1 MSFRRRLWLGVLVA
15 PLFLT
20 ACSSAPTEEGTAP
33 VSDRAVQ
40 TAPVASGSPA
50 EALLS
55 EIKDA
60 AHPAHQRS
68 IYFDF
73 DRYEIKPEYQS
84 LVVAHAQLM
93 QKYPTVKVLIQ
104 GNADERGSR
113 EYNLA
118 LGQKRAEAVKQ
129 ALAALG
135 VAAERIEAVSLGEEK
150 PVCTE
155 RNESCY
161 AQNRRADILYEGEF

>member
-1 MSFRRRLWLGVLVA
+1 MSLKNRLWMGAVVV
-15 PLFLT
+15 PLFLA
-20 ACSSAPTEEGTAP
+20 ACSSTPTEEGNAA
-33 VSDRAVQ
+33 VSDRDVAS
-40 TAPVASGSPA
+40 AAVASGSPA
-50 EALLS
+50 EALLA
-55 EIKDA
+55 EIKNPK
-60 AHPAHQRS
+60 HPAHQRS

-73 DRYEIKPEYQS
+73 DRYEIKPEYQQ

-93 QKYPTVKVLIQ
+93 QKYPSVKVLIQ

-118 LGQKRAEAVKQ
+118 LGQKRAEAVKR

-135 VAAERIEAVSLGEEK
+135 VSAERIEAVSLGEEK
-150 PVCTE
+150 PVCVE